1 MSHFTNLKTSFK
13 NLIHLE
19 NALTK
24 LEIPYK
30 RQKKVIE
37 SNNPQRY
44 NINLVIPQSNN
55 YDITF
60 NWNGEEYELVLDAS
74 FWIQPY
80 PVESFINKLSQHYAN
95 DVIITESQKIGFQPI
110 KSKQHVDG
118 SNTIT
123 LQRWNLNNS
132 VSTVYVFCDYICSKS
147 YFGRVSKV

>member
-1 MSHFTNLKTSFK
+1 MSNINEGIFMSHFTNLKTSFK
-13 NLIHLE
+13 NLVHLE
-19 NALTK
+19 NALNK
-24 LEIPYK
+24 LEISY
-30 RQKKVIE
+30 RREKKVVE
-37 SNNPQRY
+37 GNNSKLY
-44 NINLVIPQSNN
+44 NVNLVIPQSNN

-60 NWNGEEYELVLDAS
+60 NWNGEEYELVVDAS

-132 VSTVYVFCDYICSKS
+132 ISLV
-147 YFGRVSKV
+147 

>member
-13 NLIHLE
+13 NLLHLE
-19 NALTK
+19 NALNK
-24 LEIPYK
+24 LEIQYK
-30 RQKKVIE
+30 REKKVIE
-37 SNNPQRY
+37 GNNSKLY
-44 NINLVIPQSNN
+44 NVNLVIPQSNN

-60 NWNGEEYELVLDAS
+60 NWNGDEYELVLDAS

-95 DVIITESQKIGFQPI
+95 DVIITESQKIGFQPV

-123 LQRWNLNNS
+123 LQRWNLKNS
-132 VSTVYVFCDYICSKS
+132 VSVL
-147 YFGRVSKV
+147 

>member
-13 NLIHLE
+13 NLVHLE
-19 NALTK
+19 NALNK
-24 LEIPYK
+24 LEISYK
-30 RQKKVIE
+30 REKKVVKG
-37 SNNPQRY
+37 NNSRLY
-44 NINLVIPQSNN
+44 NVNLVISQSNN

-95 DVIITESQKIGFQPI
+95 DVIIVESQKIGFQPI
-110 KSKQHVDG
+110 KSKQHIDG

-123 LQRWNLNNS
+123 LQRWNSKNS
-132 VSTVYVFCDYICSKS
+132 ISFA
-147 YFGRVSKV
+147 

>member
-13 NLIHLE
+13 NLLHLE
-19 NALTK
+19 NALKK

-30 RQKKVIE
+30 REKKLIE
-37 SNNPQRY
+37 GNNSKIY
-44 NINLVIPQSNN
+44 NVNLIIPQSNN
-55 YDITF
+55 YDIIF

-110 KSKQHVDG
+110 RSKQHVDG

-123 LQRWNLNNS
+123 LQRWNLKTQIS
-132 VSTVYVFCDYICSKS
+132 VV
-147 YFGRVSKV
+147 

>member
-13 NLIHLE
+13 NLLHLE
-19 NALTK
+19 NALNK

-30 RQKKVIE
+30 REKKVIE
-37 SNNPQRY
+37 VNNSKLY

-123 LQRWNLNNS
+123 LQRWNSNNS
-132 VSTVYVFCDYICSKS
+132 VSLV
-147 YFGRVSKV
+147 

>member
-13 NLIHLE
+13 NLLHLE
-19 NALTK
+19 NALNK

-30 RQKKVIE
+30 REKKVIE
-37 SNNPQRY
+37 GNYSKLY
-44 NINLVIPQSNN
+44 NVNLVIPQSNN

-110 KSKQHVDG
+110 RSKQHVDG

-123 LQRWNLNNS
+123 LQRWNLKTQIS
-132 VSTVYVFCDYICSKS
+132 VV
-147 YFGRVSKV
+147 

>member
-13 NLIHLE
+13 NLVHLE
-19 NALTK
+19 NALNK
-24 LEIPYK
+24 LEILYK
-30 RQKKVIE
+30 REKKVVE
-37 SNNPQRY
+37 GNNSKLY
-44 NINLVIPQSNN
+44 NINLIIPQSNN
-55 YDITF
+55 YDIMF

-123 LQRWNLNNS
+123 LQRWNSNS
-132 VSTVYVFCDYICSKS
+132 SISFV
-147 YFGRVSKV
+147 

>member
-13 NLIHLE
+13 NLLHLE
-19 NALTK
+19 NALNK
-24 LEIPYK
+24 LNIVYK
-30 RQKKVIE
+30 REKKLIE
-37 SNNPQRY
+37 SNNSKLY

-60 NWNGEEYELVLDAS
+60 NWNGEEYELILDTS

-80 PVESFINKLSQHYAN
+80 PVENFINKLSQHYAN
-95 DVIITESQKIGFQPI
+95 SVIIAESQKIGFQPI

-123 LQRWNLNNS
+123 LQRWNISNS
-132 VSTVYVFCDYICSKS
+132 RSVV
-147 YFGRVSKV
+147 

>member
-13 NLIHLE
+13 NLLHLE
-19 NALTK
+19 NALNK

-30 RQKKVIE
+30 REKKVIE
-37 SNNPQRY
+37 GNNSKLY
-44 NINLVIPQSNN
+44 NVNLVIPQSNN

-60 NWNGEEYELVLDAS
+60 NWNGDEYELVLDAS

-132 VSTVYVFCDYICSKS
+132 VSI
-147 YFGRVSKV
+147 G

>member
-1 MSHFTNLKTSFK
+1 MYKINDRQGIFMSHFTNLKTSFK
-13 NLIHLE
+13 NLLHLE
-19 NALTK
+19 NALNK

-30 RQKKVIE
+30 REKKVIDV
-37 SNNPQRY
+37 NNSKLY

-95 DVIITESQKIGFQPI
+95 DVIITESQKIGFQPV

-123 LQRWNLNNS
+123 LQRWNLSNS
-132 VSTVYVFCDYICSKS
+132 VSL
-147 YFGRVSKV
+147 G

>member
-13 NLIHLE
+13 NLLHLE
-19 NALTK
+19 NALNK

-30 RQKKVIE
+30 REKKVIE
-37 SNNPQRY
+37 GNYSKLY
-44 NINLVIPQSNN
+44 NVNLVIPQSNN

-80 PVESFINKLSQHYAN
+80 PVESFINKLAQHYAN
-95 DVIITESQKIGFQPI
+95 DVIVTESQKIGFQPI

-132 VSTVYVFCDYICSKS
+132 ILL
-147 YFGRVSKV
+147 G

>member
-13 NLIHLE
+13 NLVHLE
-19 NALTK
+19 NALNK
-24 LEIPYK
+24 LEILYK
-30 RQKKVIE
+30 REKKVIE
-37 SNNPQRY
+37 GNNSKLY
-44 NINLVIPQSNN
+44 NINLIIPQSNN
-55 YDITF
+55 YDIMF

-123 LQRWNLNNS
+123 LQRWNSNS
-132 VSTVYVFCDYICSKS
+132 SISFV
-147 YFGRVSKV
+147 

>member
-1 MSHFTNLKTSFK
+1 MSNINEGIFMSHFTNLKTSFK
-13 NLIHLE
+13 NLAHLE
-19 NALTK
+19 NALNK
-24 LEIPYK
+24 LEISY
-30 RQKKVIE
+30 RREKKVVE
-37 SNNPQRY
+37 GNNSKLY
-44 NINLVIPQSNN
+44 NVNLVIPQSNN
-55 YDITF
+55 YNITF
-60 NWNGEEYELVLDAS
+60 NWNGEEYELVVDAS

-132 VSTVYVFCDYICSKS
+132 ISLV
-147 YFGRVSKV
+147 

>member
-13 NLIHLE
+13 NLFHLE
-19 NALTK
+19 NALNK

-30 RQKKVIE
+30 REKKAIDA
-37 SNNPQRY
+37 NNSKHH

-95 DVIITESQKIGFQPI
+95 DVIITESQKIGFQPV

-123 LQRWNLNNS
+123 LQRWNLKNS
-132 VSTVYVFCDYICSKS
+132 VSVL
-147 YFGRVSKV
+147 

>member
-1 MSHFTNLKTSFK
+1 MSHFTNLKTSFR
-13 NLIHLE
+13 NLFHLE
-19 NALTK
+19 NALNK

-30 RQKKVIE
+30 REKKAIDA
-37 SNNPQRY
+37 NNSKHH
-44 NINLVIPQSNN
+44 NVNLVIPQSNN

-95 DVIITESQKIGFQPI
+95 DVIITESQKIGFQPV

-123 LQRWNLNNS
+123 LQRWNLKNS
-132 VSTVYVFCDYICSKS
+132 VSVI
-147 YFGRVSKV
+147 

>member
-13 NLIHLE
+13 NLFHLE
-19 NALTK
+19 NALNK

-30 RQKKVIE
+30 REKKTIE
-37 SNNPQRY
+37 VNNSKHH
-44 NINLVIPQSNN
+44 NVNLVIPQSNN

-95 DVIITESQKIGFQPI
+95 DVIITESQRIGFQPI

-123 LQRWNLNNS
+123 LQRWNLKNS
-132 VSTVYVFCDYICSKS
+132 VSIV
-147 YFGRVSKV
+147 

>member
-13 NLIHLE
+13 NLFHLE
-19 NALTK
+19 NALNK

-30 RQKKVIE
+30 REKKVIE
-37 SNNPQRY
+37 GNNSKHH
-44 NINLVIPQSNN
+44 NVNLVISQSNN
-55 YDITF
+55 YHIIF
-60 NWNGEEYELVLDAS
+60 NWNGEEYELILDAS

-95 DVIITESQKIGFQPI
+95 NVIITESQKIGFQPV

-123 LQRWNLNNS
+123 LQRWNLKNS
-132 VSTVYVFCDYICSKS
+132 LSVL
-147 YFGRVSKV
+147 

>member
-13 NLIHLE
+13 NLLHLE
-19 NALTK
+19 NTLNK
-24 LEIPYK
+24 LNIVYK
-30 RQKKVIE
+30 REKKLIE
-37 SNNPQRY
+37 SNNSKLC

-60 NWNGEEYELVLDAS
+60 NWNGEEYELVLDTS

-80 PVESFINKLSQHYAN
+80 PVENFINKLSQQYAN
-95 DVIITESQKIGFQPI
+95 SVIITESQKIGFQPI

-123 LQRWNLNNS
+123 LQRWNISNS
-132 VSTVYVFCDYICSKS
+132 QSVV
-147 YFGRVSKV
+147 

>member
-13 NLIHLE
+13 NLLHLE
-19 NALTK
+19 NALNK

-30 RQKKVIE
+30 REKKVIE
-37 SNNPQRY
+37 SNNSKLY

-60 NWNGEEYELVLDAS
+60 DWNGEEYELVLDAS

-132 VSTVYVFCDYICSKS
+132 LSIV
-147 YFGRVSKV
+147 

>member
-13 NLIHLE
+13 NLFHLE
-19 NALTK
+19 NALNK

-30 RQKKVIE
+30 REKKVIE
-37 SNNPQRY
+37 GNNSKHH
-44 NINLVIPQSNN
+44 NVNLVISQSNN
-55 YDITF
+55 YDIIF
-60 NWNGEEYELVLDAS
+60 NWNGEEYELILDAS

-95 DVIITESQKIGFQPI
+95 NVIITESQKIGFQPV

-123 LQRWNLNNS
+123 LQRWNLKNS
-132 VSTVYVFCDYICSKS
+132 LSVL
-147 YFGRVSKV
+147 

>member
-13 NLIHLE
+13 NLLHLE
-19 NALTK
+19 NALNK

-30 RQKKVIE
+30 IEKKVIE
-37 SNNPQRY
+37 GNNSKIY
-44 NINLVIPQSNN
+44 NVNLVIPQSNN

-60 NWNGEEYELVLDAS
+60 NWSGEEYELVLDAS

-110 KSKQHVDG
+110 KSKQHLDG

-123 LQRWNLNNS
+123 LQRWNLSNQIS
-132 VSTVYVFCDYICSKS
+132 AV
-147 YFGRVSKV
+147 

>member
-13 NLIHLE
+13 NLVHLE
-19 NALTK
+19 NALNK
-24 LEIPYK
+24 LEIPY
-30 RQKKVIE
+30 RREKKVIE
-37 SNNPQRY
+37 GNNSKLY
-44 NINLVIPQSNN
+44 NVNLVIPQSNN

-60 NWNGEEYELVLDAS
+60 NWNGEKYDLVLDAS

-80 PVESFINKLSQHYAN
+80 PVESFINKISQHYAN
-95 DVIITESQKIGFQPI
+95 DVIVTESQKIGFQPI

-132 VSTVYVFCDYICSKS
+132 ISLI
-147 YFGRVSKV
+147 

>member
-13 NLIHLE
+13 NLLHLE
-19 NALTK
+19 NALNK

-30 RQKKVIE
+30 REKKVIE
-37 SNNPQRY
+37 GNNSKIY
-44 NINLVIPQSNN
+44 NVNLVIPQSNN

-60 NWNGEEYELVLDAS
+60 NWSGEEYELVLDAS

-110 KSKQHVDG
+110 KSKQHIDG

-123 LQRWNLNNS
+123 LQRWNLNNQIS
-132 VSTVYVFCDYICSKS
+132 IV
-147 YFGRVSKV
+147 

>member
-13 NLIHLE
+13 NLLHLE
-19 NALTK
+19 NALNK

-30 RQKKVIE
+30 REKKVIE
-37 SNNPQRY
+37 RNNSKLY
-44 NINLVIPQSNN
+44 NINLVIPQSNDYD

-132 VSTVYVFCDYICSKS
+132 VSLV
-147 YFGRVSKV
+147 

>member
-13 NLIHLE
+13 NLFHLE
-19 NALTK
+19 NALNK

-30 RQKKVIE
+30 REKKAIE
-37 SNNPQRY
+37 TNNSKHH
-44 NINLVIPQSNN
+44 NVNLVIPQSNN

-95 DVIITESQKIGFQPI
+95 DVIITESQKIGFQPV

-123 LQRWNLNNS
+123 LQRWNLKNS
-132 VSTVYVFCDYICSKS
+132 VSVL
-147 YFGRVSKV
+147 

>member
-13 NLIHLE
+13 NLVHLE
-19 NALTK
+19 NALNK
-24 LEIPYK
+24 LKISYK
-30 RQKKVIE
+30 KEKKVVE
-37 SNNPQRY
+37 GNNSKLY
-44 NINLVIPQSNN
+44 NVNLVIPQSNN

-110 KSKQHVDG
+110 RSKQHVDG

-123 LQRWNLNNS
+123 LQRWNLKNQIS
-132 VSTVYVFCDYICSKS
+132 VV
-147 YFGRVSKV
+147 

>member
-13 NLIHLE
+13 NLFHLE
-19 NALTK
+19 NALNK

-30 RQKKVIE
+30 REKKTIE
-37 SNNPQRY
+37 VNNSKHH
-44 NINLVIPQSNN
+44 NVNLVIPQSNN

-123 LQRWNLNNS
+123 LQRWNLKNS
-132 VSTVYVFCDYICSKS
+132 LSVL
-147 YFGRVSKV
+147 

>member
-13 NLIHLE
+13 NLLHLE
-19 NALTK
+19 NALKK

-30 RQKKVIE
+30 REKKLIE
-37 SNNPQRY
+37 GNNSKIY
-44 NINLVIPQSNN
+44 NVNLIIPQSNN

-123 LQRWNLNNS
+123 LQRWSLSNQIS
-132 VSTVYVFCDYICSKS
+132 PV
-147 YFGRVSKV
+147 

>member
-19 NALTK
+19 NALNK

-30 RQKKVIE
+30 REKKVIDT
-37 SNNPQRY
+37 NNSKLY
-44 NINLVIPQSNN
+44 NVNLVVPQSNN

-60 NWNGEEYELVLDAS
+60 DWNGEEYELVLDAS

-132 VSTVYVFCDYICSKS
+132 VSIV
-147 YFGRVSKV
+147 

>member
-13 NLIHLE
+13 NLLHLE
-19 NALTK
+19 NALNK

-30 RQKKVIE
+30 REKKVIE
-37 SNNPQRY
+37 RNNAKLY
-44 NINLVIPQSNN
+44 NVNLVIPQSND

-80 PVESFINKLSQHYAN
+80 PIESFINKLSQHYAN

-132 VSTVYVFCDYICSKS
+132 VSI
-147 YFGRVSKV
+147 G

>member
-13 NLIHLE
+13 NLLHLE
-19 NALTK
+19 NALNK
-24 LEIPYK
+24 LNIVYK
-30 RQKKVIE
+30 REKKLIE
-37 SNNPQRY
+37 GNNSKIY
-44 NINLVIPQSNN
+44 NVNLVIPQSNN

-123 LQRWNLNNS
+123 LQRWSLSN
-132 VSTVYVFCDYICSKS
+132 
-147 YFGRVSKV
+147 

>member
-13 NLIHLE
+13 NLLHLE
-19 NALTK
+19 NALNK

-30 RQKKVIE
+30 REKKVIE
-37 SNNPQRY
+37 VDNSKLY

-132 VSTVYVFCDYICSKS
+132 ASLA
-147 YFGRVSKV
+147 

>member
-13 NLIHLE
+13 NLFHLE
-19 NALTK
+19 NALNK
-24 LEIPYK
+24 LEIPYN
-30 RQKKVIE
+30 REKKVIDG
-37 SNNPQRY
+37 NNSKLY
-44 NINLVIPQSNN
+44 NVNLVIPQSNN

-60 NWNGEEYELVLDAS
+60 NWNGEEYELILDAS

-95 DVIITESQKIGFQPI
+95 DVIVTESQKIGFQPI

-132 VSTVYVFCDYICSKS
+132 ILL
-147 YFGRVSKV
+147 G

>member
-13 NLIHLE
+13 NLAHLE
-19 NALTK
+19 NALNK
-24 LEIPYK
+24 LEISY
-30 RQKKVIE
+30 RREKKVVE
-37 SNNPQRY
+37 GNNSKLY
-44 NINLVIPQSNN
+44 NVNLVIPQSNN

-60 NWNGEEYELVLDAS
+60 NWNGEEYELVVDAS

-132 VSTVYVFCDYICSKS
+132 ISLV
-147 YFGRVSKV
+147 

>member
-13 NLIHLE
+13 NLLHLE
-19 NALTK
+19 NALNK

-30 RQKKVIE
+30 REKKLIQVNK
-37 SNNPQRY
+37 SNENSY
-44 NINLVIPQSNN
+44 NVNLVIPQSNN
-55 YDITF
+55 YNITF

-80 PVESFINKLSQHYAN
+80 PVESFINKLSQHYAS

-110 KSKQHVDG
+110 KSQQHIDG

-123 LQRWNLNNS
+123 LQRWNSNKILS
-132 VSTVYVFCDYICSKS
+132 LM
-147 YFGRVSKV
+147 